1 MKLTIVGGGIT
12 GVVTAILAK
21 QKGFDVSLYEASN
34 ALGGILKDIN
44 YNKDWFFNN
53 TQYLNIKGI
62 CYKTISKCL
71 NTDLEVFTHEYC
83 SITEVD
89 GSSCFFEDFAQP
101 VFTSNP
107 PLIKAGELPDSIDK
121 RLSLY
126 SDESYFLKAF
136 ANRFGDLNN
145 LCSSNLS
152 IMQLSRVL
160 YSNSF
165 EEVQATKKSDKVANE
180 IFGLPRGFISPSKPK
195 EKAVLP
201 KNGYDELFHSLYEH
215 LRANHVDIHL
225 NSPVSR
231 ARFTESNELEVY
243 SRKTKID
250 SDYVVWCANPIS
262 LLNETMSYKLSS
274 PVTKAYC
281 AVGMCHYVEDLKPI
295 YVQIFSLETSVLRI
309 FLYNDGMS
317 TKITIEGL
325 EEYRKNSEIISRVN
339 SYLTKNFNTYIKSD
353 LHFEKQK
360 RYVLLNHEDKMCMS
374 SFRERFAR
382 SNVISGSWELYGRD
396 QKVTAILDHLDDIL

>member
-44 YNKDWFFNN
+44 YDNDWFFNN
-53 TQYLNIKGI
+53 TQYLNMSGI
-62 CYKTISKCL
+62 CYKAISKCL
-71 NTDLEVFTHEYC
+71 NTNLEVFTHEYC

-89 GSSCFFEDFAQP
+89 GSSCFFKDFAQP
-101 VFTSNP
+101 VFTSEP
-107 PLIKAGELPDSIDK
+107 PLIEVEELPDTIDK

-126 SDESYFLKAF
+126 GDESYFLKAF
-136 ANRFGDLNN
+136 ADRFGDLSN

-165 EEVQATKKSDKVANE
+165 EEVQATKKSNKVANE
-180 IFGLPRGFISPSKPK
+180 LFGLPRGFISPLRPK
-195 EKAVLP
+195 EKAILP
-201 KNGYDELFHSLYEH
+201 KNGYDKLFHNLSEF
-215 LRANHVDIHL
+215 LRTNHVDIHL

-231 ARFTESNELEVY
+231 TKFTNSNELEVY
-243 SRKTKID
+243 SRKSKIA
-250 SDYVVWCANPIS
+250 SDYIVWCANPIS

-281 AVGMCHYVEDLKPI
+281 AVGICHYVEGLKPI
-295 YVQIFSLETSVLRI
+295 YVQVFSLETSVLRI
-309 FLYNDGMS
+309 FLYNDGLS

-325 EEYRKNSEIISRVN
+325 EEYREDLEIASRVN
-339 SYLTKNFNTYIKSD
+339 CYLSKNFNTCIKSE

-360 RYVLLNHEDKMCMS
+360 RYVLLNQEDKAFMS
-374 SFRERFAR
+374 KFREKFSR
-382 SNVISGSWELYGRD
+382 SNVISGSWEIYGRD
-396 QKVTAILDHLDDIL
+396 QKVTAILDQLDDIS